1 MAACPFGFT
10 GGEEEIE
17 EGTLGVV
24 VIRERE
30 RDGLIEAGGLFGIA
44 GFEKELGERSQGSEV
59 FWLGGNDGA
68 PVLHGEG
75 EIASG
80 FGGAGFG
87 DQIRNGCGRGHGRE
101 ERGLEVRVKR
111 PEGRSGMQDAGCKMR
126 DE

>member
-10 GGEEEIE
+10 GGKEEIE

-24 VIRERE
+24 VIRESE
-30 RDGLIEAGGLFGIA
+30 CDGLIEVGGLFGIA
-44 GFEKELGERSQGSEV
+44 GFEEELGECGKSGEV
-59 FWLGGNDGA
+59 VWLGGNDGA

-75 EIASG
+75 EVASG

-87 DQIRNGCGRGHGRE
+87 DEIRNGGGRGHGRE

-111 PEGRSGMQDAGCKMR
+111 AEGRSSLIL
-126 DE
+126 ET